1 MFAPMRTAWALK
13 MREHR
18 LVIDSIRTARGP
30 ALALAAFLT
39 LAATAFAQPA
49 RAPVVIDRIVAVVN
63 NEVITRG
70 DLDERYRV
78 AAVQLKQQGTAPPPR
93 DVLEKQILDR
103 MVIDRVQLQLAKET
117 GLRVDDTELD
127 RALQRIAQD
136 NKLTLPEL
144 RAALEKDRVP
154 FAKFREDIR
163 NEIILARLRQREV
176 DNKIVI
182 SESEIESFIN
192 AQQGREQRREEFNLS
207 HILVT
212 VPENARPEQIQARRA
227 RAEQALQQ
235 VRTGADFRQ
244 VAATYSDAP
253 DALQGGLLGWRD
265 SERLPTLFVDALRP
279 LATGEVAPVVRS
291 PNGFHILKL
300 NERRGL
306 SSQVIVRQTRARH
319 ILIKTNELVP
329 EAEAR
334 RRLESLRERLE
345 NKADFAELARLYS
358 EDASGAKGGDL
369 GWISPGD
376 TVPEFERAMNALEPG
391 QLSAPV
397 QTPFGWHLIQAME
410 RRDEDLSHDR
420 RRVTALTALRARKS
434 DDSYQEWVRQL
445 RDRAYVEIRLDE
457 K

>member
-1 MFAPMRTAWALK
+1 
-13 MREHR
+13 
-18 LVIDSIRTARGP
+18 
-30 ALALAAFLT
+30 
-39 LAATAFAQPA
+39 
-49 RAPVVIDRIVAVVN
+49 
-63 NEVITRG
+63 
-70 DLDERYRV
+70 
-78 AAVQLKQQGTAPPPR
+78 
-93 DVLEKQILDR
+93 
-103 MVIDRVQLQLAKET
+103 
-117 GLRVDDTELD
+117 
-127 RALQRIAQD
+127 
-136 NKLTLPEL
+136 
-144 RAALEKDRVP
+144 VP

-176 DNKIVI
+176 DNKIVV
-182 SESEIESFIN
+182 SESEIESFIS

-227 RAEQALQQ
+227 RAEQALQE

-279 LATGEVAPVVRS
+279 LAAGQVAPVVRS

-300 NERRGL
+300 NDRRGL

-397 QTPFGWHLIQAME
+397 QTPFGWHLIQVME

>member
-1 MFAPMRTAWALK
+1 

-18 LVIDSIRTARGP
+18 LVTDSAT
-30 ALALAAFLT
+30 ALALAAI
-39 LAATAFAQPA
+39 LAALAAPALAQPA
-49 RAPVVIDRIVAVVN
+49 RVPVVIDRIVAVVN

-78 AAVQLKQQGTAPPPR
+78 ASAQLKQQGTSPPPR

-103 MVIDRVQLQLAKET
+103 MVVDRVQLQLAKET

-136 NKLTLPEL
+136 NKLTLPQL

-176 DNKIVI
+176 DNKIVV
-182 SESEIESFIN
+182 SESEIENFIS

-212 VPENARPEQIQARRA
+212 VPENAGPEQIQARRA

-235 VRTGADFRQ
+235 LRTGADFRQ
-244 VAATYSDAP
+244 VAATFSDAP

-265 SERLPTLFVDALRP
+265 GERLPTLFVDALKS
-279 LATGEVAPVVRS
+279 LATGGIAPVVRS

-300 NERRGL
+300 NDRRGL

-345 NKADFAELARLYS
+345 NKADFAELARLHS
-358 EDASGAKGGDL
+358 EDASGVKGGDL

-397 QTPFGWHLIQAME
+397 QTPFGWHLIQVME
-410 RRDEDLSHDR
+410 RRDEDLSQDR
-420 RRVTALTALRARKS
+420 RRVAALTALRARKS